1 MASLGQSFN
10 HNDVEPSTGGGGGL
24 HPEGDFSFEITES
37 DVTASSNGRGM
48 ILKLTLQG
56 IDAENKGLKVWKNI
70 NIQHENAQ
78 AQSIGQGELSAL
90 CKAIGLDGE
99 LQDSEQLHFKPFGA
113 RVVHEQQKTKESGY
127 KSPAF
132 NADGSPK
139 LRAEVKRFLF
149 GEVEDFVPSQKPA
162 AQTAPAPQ
170 QQPASQVA
178 APARAWQRK
187 SA

>member
-10 HNDVEPSTGGGGGL
+10 HNDVEPSTGGSGGL
-24 HPEGDFSFEITES
+24 HPEGDFGFEIIES
-37 DVTASSNGRGM
+37 DVSPTSNGKGM
-48 ILKLTLQG
+48 MLKLTLQG

-70 NIQHENAQ
+70 NIQHENSQ
-78 AQSIGQGELSAL
+78 AQTIGQGELSAL
-90 CKAIGLDGE
+90 CKAIGHDGD
-99 LQDSEQLHFKPFGA
+99 LADSEQLHFRPFGA
-113 RVVHEQQKTKESGY
+113 RIFHEQQKTKESGY

-149 GEVEDFVPSQKPA
+149 GEVEDFVPSSKPA
-162 AQTAPAPQ
+162 AQAPAQPAA
-170 QQPASQVA
+170 PASQSA

-187 SA
+187 A